1 MSRMLAVVLVPVWRC
16 WAVADGREAAE
27 EVQER
32 RMLLLLERA
41 RPHIVERNMRPV

>member
-32 RMLLLLERA
+32 RMLLLERA